1 LHNRFKAF
9 NPVVDMDNPIFKVGM
24 VFSDVQ
30 ELRLALTA
38 YSVRNRV
45 KVHKLKNDRR
55 RLDAVCK
62 PGCPWSLK
70 ATSDS
75 RTGGFTIR
83 RYACKHTCQRQWELK
98 ALTAPFLASKFID
111 EVRDNQKISLKTFAA
126 KVQREFNLCPNRW
139 KLSRARKEAL
149 NIINGDEDGQFSLLW
164 DYGQELRRSNPGSTF
179 FISTNRVQGIR
190 DEAPEEH
197 LSTLYWSYGPIEM
210 GFLRGCRPLICVDGC
225 HTKTKYK
232 GQLLTAVGIDPNDC
246 IYPIAMGLVEVEC
259 TSSWEWFL
267 STLKD
272 DLNITNTSPFTIM
285 SDKQKV

>member
-1 LHNRFKAF
+1 
-9 NPVVDMDNPIFKVGM
+9 
-24 VFSDVQ
+24 
-30 ELRLALTA
+30 
-38 YSVRNRV
+38 
-45 KVHKLKNDRR
+45 
-55 RLDAVCK
+55 
-62 PGCPWSLK
+62 
-70 ATSDS
+70 
-75 RTGGFTIR
+75 
-83 RYACKHTCQRQWELK
+83 
-98 ALTAPFLASKFID
+98 
-111 EVRDNQKISLKTFAA
+111 LKTFAA
-126 KVQREFNLCPNRW
+126 KGQREFNLCPNRW

-179 FISTNRVQGIR
+179 FIYTNRVQGIR
-190 DEAPEEH
+190 DEAPKEH
-197 LSTLYWSYGPIEM
+197 LSTLYWSYGPIKM

-225 HTKTKYK
+225 HMKTKYK
-232 GQLLTAVGIDPNDC
+232 GLLLTVVGIDPNDC

>member
-1 LHNRFKAF
+1 MPSAEANFVQNDGFEAEDSDSDSNFHDSDYEVEDGDDDLFADNVDTSVNDHNDVQDDFQLENDQALDDTDLNLREEDQQHLHNRFKAF

-83 RYACKHTCQRQWELK
+83 RYACKHTCQCQW
-98 ALTAPFLASKFID
+98 
-111 EVRDNQKISLKTFAA
+111 
-126 KVQREFNLCPNRW
+126 
-139 KLSRARKEAL
+139 
-149 NIINGDEDGQFSLLW
+149 
-164 DYGQELRRSNPGSTF
+164 
-179 FISTNRVQGIR
+179 
-190 DEAPEEH
+190 
-197 LSTLYWSYGPIEM
+197 
-210 GFLRGCRPLICVDGC
+210 
-225 HTKTKYK
+225 
-232 GQLLTAVGIDPNDC
+232 
-246 IYPIAMGLVEVEC
+246 
-259 TSSWEWFL
+259 
-267 STLKD
+267 
-272 DLNITNTSPFTIM
+272 
-285 SDKQKV
+285 